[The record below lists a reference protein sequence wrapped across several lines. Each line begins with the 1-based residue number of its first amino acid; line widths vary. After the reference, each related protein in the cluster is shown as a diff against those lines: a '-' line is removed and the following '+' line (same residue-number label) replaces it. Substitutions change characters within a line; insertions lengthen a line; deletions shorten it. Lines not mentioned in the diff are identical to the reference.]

1 MLRDEAVCCET
12 RAGRP
17 TLSRLVLSFFA
28 LASEL
33 RYACDEERV
42 VVVAIFGRG
51 YLADPVKPPVL
62 FWRSHRRSWSF
73 MLGDSHSLGID
84 WINVIAHR
92 GPIAKVARET

>member
-12 RAGRP
+12 RAGHP

-28 LASEL
+28 LASE
-33 RYACDEERV
+33 RDGQWV

-92 GPIAKVARET
+92 GPIVKVARET